1 MAFDKYKNGAWQ
13 EPEDSVRR
21 YEKGAWVDCD
31 TAKRYKNGAWE
42 EVWSNA
48 KRMSVYS
55 KGYGV
60 DYLTSQG
67 KWGEDSYVGFD
78 VSSTDSKT
86 IIFSASKA
94 LSKPTTVTFDLY
106 GYNYDAD
113 NDEELGFIR
122 VTAYKN
128 GSSMNS
134 KTFYTYANTTTN
146 CEYTYS
152 HAECDEVRISLN
164 GHTLD
169 CGGTTEISIRNIL
182 IDGQKYITDP
192 LDDF

>member
-1 MAFDKYKNGAWQ
+1 MFTRLENGAEVEMEVVTRIESGAEVEADAVYVIKNGA
-13 EPEDSVRR
+13 E
-21 YEKGAWVDCD
+21 
-31 TAKRYKNGAWE
+31 E
-42 EVWSNA
+42 EVWANA

-60 DYLTSQG
+60 DYLTSQSE
-67 KWGEDSYVGFD
+67 WGRDSYVGFD

-113 NDEELGFIR
+113 NDEELGFVR
-122 VTAYKN
+122 LSVRKN
-128 GSSMNS
+128 GSENNS
-134 KTFYTYANTTTN
+134 KYFYVYANTTTN

-169 CGGTTEISIRNIL
+169 CGGTTEIGIRKIL